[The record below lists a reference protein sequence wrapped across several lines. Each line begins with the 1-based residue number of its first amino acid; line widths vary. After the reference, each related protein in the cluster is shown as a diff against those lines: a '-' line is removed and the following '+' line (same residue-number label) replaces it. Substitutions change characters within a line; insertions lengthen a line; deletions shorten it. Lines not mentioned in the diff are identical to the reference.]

1 MEGFVLIDK
10 PDGPTSHDVVDAVR
24 RFCGIRKVG
33 HAGTLDPF
41 ATGLLIVGVGKAT
54 KEMQKLV
61 GLDKEYEATLRL
73 GATSDTYD
81 RTGVIKRTEL
91 IQLTE
96 EKIKAVV
103 KKFTGTIKQIPPMYS
118 AKKIKGK
125 KLYELARKGV
135 EVERQPSTI
144 TIHSIKL
151 LKLQAPS
158 FKFQVSCSSGTYIRS
173 LAHDIGQALG
183 CGAYLTELR
192 RTAIGSFLIN
202 ESTPLSKLSP
212 ENFSTHLQ
220 SVKSILD
227 RTQHISY
234 THPLE

>member
-10 PDGPTSHDVVDAVR
+10 PDGPTSHDVVDVVR
-24 RFCGIRKVG
+24 RLCGIRKVG

-81 RTGVIKRTEL
+81 RTGTITESGAGCHTSDL
-91 IQLTE
+91 QQVLN
-96 EKIKAVV
+96 
-103 KKFTGTIKQIPPMYS
+103 KFIGTIEQVPPMFS

-125 KLYELARKGV
+125 KLYELARKGI

-151 LKLQAPS
+151 LELQASS

-173 LAHDIGQALG
+173 LAHDIGQALC

-192 RTAIGSFLIN
+192 RTAIGPFSIDQSIL
-202 ESTPLSKLSP
+202 LLKLSSKTIP
-212 ENFSTHLQ
+212 KYIQ
-220 SVKSILD
+220 SIPSVLKQIRS
-227 RTQHISY
+227 
-234 THPLE
+234 